1 MIQQAQKSILIVDD
15 DIALGTAIEKKFSDM
30 GYEVTSCKNG
40 EEAISMLENEHFDVV
55 LTDLHMPEKDGF
67 DVLSK
72 VRETQKDHVPAYVI
86 TNLGGDVVCDRAMG
100 LGAKKCFI
108 KSHVTLRDVVNVVD
122 AELCA

>member
-1 MIQQAQKSILIVDD
+1 MINTQQKSILIVDD
-15 DIALGTAIEKKFSDM
+15 DAALGTAIEKKFSDM
-30 GYEVTSCKNG
+30 GYIVTSCRNG
-40 EEAISMLENEHFDVV
+40 EDAITALETDAFDVV

-72 VRETQKDHVPAYVI
+72 VRETQQAHVPAYVI
-86 TNLGGDVVCDRAMG
+86 TNLGNDVVCDKAMG

-108 KSHVTLRDVVNVVD
+108 KSHITLRDVVSAVD